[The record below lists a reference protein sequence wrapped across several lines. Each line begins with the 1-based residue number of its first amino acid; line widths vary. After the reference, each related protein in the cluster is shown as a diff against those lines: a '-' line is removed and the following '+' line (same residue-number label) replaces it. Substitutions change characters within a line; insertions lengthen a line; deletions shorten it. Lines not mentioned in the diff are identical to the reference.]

1 MMNYILERTKKFN
14 PTLRSL
20 TMVEKLVCENRE
32 FDSKGHLYRK
42 LPTGMQYPVF
52 NFILEILEKQDKI
65 MRDRNGAIFW
75 IGQASP
81 KLQRG
86 LEKAAE
92 Y

>member
-14 PTLRSL
+14 PTLRSI
-20 TMVEKLVCENRE
+20 TMVEKLVCENKE

-42 LPTGMQYPVF
+42 LPTGMQYPMF
-52 NFILEILEKQDKI
+52 NFILEILERQDKI
-65 MRDRNGAIFW
+65 MLDDDGTIFW
-75 IGQASP
+75 VGQASQ

-86 LEKAAE
+86 LEKAVE